1 MKENENKKI
10 EIILWMNGKIKEYS
24 FKYKIEN
31 NKNKITLSL
40 LKKEIIKY
48 IINKKKLLLLI
59 NKTIQDLQ
67 LSPFFGPKK
76 WLDYNFIDIF
86 KFIIYII
93 YIIIK
98 KSN

>member
-59 NKTIQDLQ
+59 NKSFENNI
-67 LSPFFGPKK
+67 
-76 WLDYNFIDIF
+76 
-86 KFIIYII
+86 
-93 YIIIK
+93 
-98 KSN
+98 